1 MEKWPNGCMRERV
14 RDRKIGCK
22 LKWERKAIGHSC
34 THAHTHTHTHTHT
47 HAHTHA
53 RTHTRTHTR
62 AHTHTHTQMR
72 TRTHAR
78 TNAHTRTHTHRV
90 ISKHIS
96 SFLIL
101 CAGGAANMSLSVI
114 KSGMK
119 FSVMDQNFSNPSPS
133 TEMSDLWNKPSKA
146 GSQSYSTTSNISN
159 KSIELC
165 LLVLWK
171 TCLNIVRM
179 PTLIPSYFKFCHL
192 KV

>member
-1 MEKWPNGCMRERV
+1 MTKRCTRERGE
-14 RDRKIGCK
+14 RKIGCK
-22 LKWERKAIGHSC
+22 WSERGRRLVTA
-34 THAHTHTHTHTHT
+34 AHTHTHHTHNATYTHTCT
-47 HAHTHA
+47 A
-53 RTHTRTHTR
+53 RTHERTRARTHQS
-62 AHTHTHTQMR
+62 H
-72 TRTHAR
+72 
-78 TNAHTRTHTHRV
+78 
-90 ISKHIS
+90 SKHIP

-165 LLVLWK
+165 LLVSEEV
-171 TCLNIVRM
+171 CQHC
-179 PTLIPSYFKFCHL
+179 PHPH
-192 KV
+192 